1 MALGQNFGWQ
11 VENVNGTPV
20 SGAKIIFKR
29 SGTSTDATTYTDR
42 ALTVPAA
49 NPVVA
54 DSAGWF
60 NTYIDPGVAYDVTI
74 KSADESITYQTVTI
88 GGAGAGG
95 GATGD
100 EILLSAYAATQAGFV
115 EAANA
120 AITDGKWL
128 NGEEIPI
135 SLTSLMVI
143 TLTGPLRWR
152 NVRLQKLSQSAGD
165 FEYSVTVNGPDF
177 SNVTLLNANA
187 AIGAASLTV
196 ASATNIVADG
206 KYLLISDADYNPD
219 PATYGNAVA
228 KKSEWIRVAQDYTS
242 GTTVALQQA
251 LQSSYTT
258 ATTARIYRFLETA
271 TIEWDNV
278 QITGGGN
285 GEEQGAA
292 RFNKCVVKRFSDCGS
307 VRNAYAGFTFN
318 LCGFESYISATI
330 ESSPLAGYGYGIE
343 VVGCDAPLIDW
354 VWGEHCRH
362 VVTRGSSFSTTLPF
376 AGGSVVILGRGGATG
391 TVMGLRSTGSVDDVH
406 TGHIG
411 HNIGEVSGDIVP
423 GNTQEAITV
432 ESHAITY
439 GSIRVTGADLPVSV
453 LYYGHPSDEQSP
465 AVKFG
470 TVDVGYG
477 GSSTN
482 QALLVLNRDAETR
495 NTFHV
500 HADVVEGRYPGGVNA
515 TAVQGPV
522 FLTIDKAVLFSRT
535 THTVSAVSS
544 ANGQAFITI
553 QNPWLIE
560 DSGNAAIYAVNAEGD
575 LYEAANA
582 GTFGAIVELGNGTIG
597 ADNTA
602 FRANDAQIRLNG
614 TRGTATQSLVGIG
627 TVLTPG
633 QIKSSGVAI
642 GSAVSLTTDTVTNIT
657 SISLEPGVWH
667 VSGQIAFRPNTT
679 TSVTRLIANINSM
692 SATLPDPDAVGGAQ
706 NQIISAAFVPGQI
719 NITIDAGE
727 AIMDL
732 RTATANTTV
741 YLIARPTFTVST
753 MTGFGKIQAERIS

>member
-1 MALGQNFGWQ
+1 MAVGQPFGWCVQ
-11 VENVNGTPV
+11 NAAGTAV
-20 SGAKIIFKR
+20 SGAKIYFYIPDTVTLR
-29 SGTSTDATTYTDR
+29 SPYTDS
-42 ALTVPAA
+42 ALSVPSA
-49 NPVVA
+49 NPVQA
-54 DSAGWF
+54 DAAGYF
-60 NTYIDPGVAYDVTI
+60 LVYLSSELGYDIVV
-74 KSADESITYQTVTI
+74 KSADDSITYQERTVT
-88 GGAGAGG
+88 AGASGG
-95 GATGD
+95 DAPDD
-100 EILLSAYAATQAGFV
+100 EIRLSNYAATQAGFV
-115 EAANA
+115 SAATA
-120 AITDGKWL
+120 AIADNKWL

-135 SLTSLMVI
+135 TLTSLMVI

-152 NVRLQKLSQSAGD
+152 NVRLQKLTQSAGD

-177 SNVTLLNANA
+177 SNATTLASNA
-187 AIGAASLTV
+187 AIGASSLSV
-196 ASATNIVADG
+196 SSATNIAADG
-206 KYLLISDADYNPD
+206 KYLLISDTDYNPD
-219 PATYGNAVA
+219 PATYGNSVA
-228 KKSEWIRVAQDYTS
+228 KKSEWIRVSQAYTS

-258 ATTARIYRFLETA
+258 AATARIYRFLETA

-278 QITGGGN
+278 VIMGGGN
-285 GEEQGAA
+285 DEAQGAA
-292 RFNKCVVKRFSDCGS
+292 RFNRCVVKRFSDCGS

-362 VVTRGSSFSTTLPF
+362 VVTRGSSFTTTLPF
-376 AGGSVVILGRGGATG
+376 AGGNVVILGRGGSTG
-391 TVMGLRSTGSVDDVH
+391 SVMGLRSTGSVDDVH
-406 TGHIG
+406 TGHVG
-411 HNIGEVSGDIVP
+411 HNIGEVSGDLVP
-423 GNTQEAITV
+423 GNTQEAVTV
-432 ESHAITY
+432 ESHAISY

-453 LYYGHPSDEQSP
+453 LYYGHPSDEPNP

-482 QALLVLNRDAETR
+482 QALIVLNRDAQTR

-522 FLTIDKAVLFSRT
+522 FLTIDKAILFSRT
-535 THTVSAVSS
+535 THTVSAISS

-560 DSGNAAIYAVNAEGD
+560 DSANAAIYAVNAEGD

-582 GTFGAIVELGNGTIG
+582 GVFGAIVELGNGTIG

-614 TRGTATQSLVGIG
+614 TRGTASKSLAGIG
-627 TVLTPG
+627 TVLTPNEV
-633 QIKSSGVAI
+633 KSSSVAT
-642 GSAVSLTTDTVTNIT
+642 GSAISLTTTTAANIT
-657 SISLEPGVWH
+657 TISLEPGVWRVTGQVAFNPAGTTSITRLVAAISQTSATIPASDTVGGGYNS
-667 VSGQIAFRPNTT
+667 VSCGAYVPGVIVIGLDAGDAIVTLTATT
-679 TSVTRLIANINSM
+679 TYYLVTRGDFTIA
-692 SATLPDPDAVGGAQ
+692 AL
-706 NQIISAAFVPGQI
+706 
-719 NITIDAGE
+719 
-727 AIMDL
+727 
-732 RTATANTTV
+732 TA
-741 YLIARPTFTVST
+741 
-753 MTGFGKIQAERIS
+753 FGKIQATRLS

>member
-1 MALGQNFGWQ
+1 MAIGVPFGWTVQ
-11 VENVNGTPV
+11 NAAGTAV
-20 SGAKIIFKR
+20 SGAKIYFTIPDTATPR
-29 SGTSTDATTYTDR
+29 SAYTDS

-49 NPVVA
+49 NPVIA
-54 DSAGWF
+54 DAAGYF
-60 NTYIDPGVAYDVTI
+60 LVYLSSELGYDIVV
-74 KSADESITYQTVTI
+74 KSADDSITYQERTVT
-88 GGAGAGG
+88 AGASGG
-95 GATGD
+95 DAPDD
-100 EILLSAYAATQAGFV
+100 EIRLSGYAATQAGFV

-135 SLTSLMVI
+135 TLTSLMTI

-152 NVRLQKLSQSAGD
+152 NVRLSKLAQSTAD

-177 SNVTLLNANA
+177 SNVTNLGANA
-187 AIGAASLTV
+187 AIGASSLTV
-196 ASATNIVADG
+196 ASATNIAADG
-206 KYLLISDADYNPD
+206 KYLLISDTDYNPD
-219 PATYGNAVA
+219 PAAYGNAVA
-228 KKSEWIRVAQDYTS
+228 KKSEWIRVSQAYTS

-258 ATTARIYRFLETA
+258 AATARIYRFLETA

-278 QITGGGN
+278 VITGGGN
-285 GEEQGAA
+285 DEAQGAA

-318 LCGFESYISATI
+318 LCGFESFISAVI

-376 AGGSVVILGRGGATG
+376 AGGSVVILGRDESTG
-391 TVMGLRSTGSVDDVH
+391 SVVGLRSTGSVDDVH
-406 TGHIG
+406 TGHVG
-411 HNIGEVSGDIVP
+411 HNIGEVSGDLVP
-423 GNTQEAITV
+423 GNTQEAVTV
-432 ESHAITY
+432 ESHAISY
-439 GSIRVTGADLPVSV
+439 GSVRVTGADLPVSV

-465 AVKFG
+465 SVKFG

-482 QALLVLNRDAETR
+482 QAMLVLNRDAQTR
-495 NTFHV
+495 NTFHC

-544 ANGQAFITI
+544 ANGQARISITS
-553 QNPWLIE
+553 PWLIE
-560 DSGNAAIYAVNAEGD
+560 DSGNAAIYAINAEGD
-575 LYEAANA
+575 LFEAANA
-582 GTFGAIVELGNGTIG
+582 GTFGAIVTLGDGTIG

-614 TRGTATQSLVGIG
+614 TRGTATQSLAGIG

-633 QIKSSGVAI
+633 EIKSATVAV
-642 GSAVSLTTDTVTNIT
+642 GSAVSQTTNTTTNIT
-657 SISLEPGVWH
+657 SISLEPGVWR
-667 VSGQIAFRPNTT
+667 VSGQVAFVPNAATSITT
-679 TSVTRLIANINSM
+679 LIAAINST
-692 SATLPDPDAVGGAQ
+692 SATLPDPDAVAGGY
-706 NQIISAAFVPGQI
+706 NRVTSAAYVPAVA
-719 NITIDAGE
+719 NITMDAGD
-727 AIMDL
+727 AIFTL
-732 RTATANTTV
+732 TAQTTV
-741 YLIARPTFTVST
+741 YLMARPTFTVNV
-753 MTGFGKIQAERIS
+753 MTAYGKIQAQRIS

>member
-1 MALGQNFGWQ
+1 MAIGVPFGWTVQ
-11 VENVNGTPV
+11 NAAGTAV
-20 SGAKIIFKR
+20 SGAKIYFYIPDTTTLR
-29 SGTSTDATTYTDR
+29 SPYTDA
-42 ALTVPAA
+42 ALSVPSA

-54 DSAGWF
+54 DAAGYF
-60 NTYIDPGVAYDVTI
+60 LVYLSSELGYDIVV
-74 KSADESITYQTVTI
+74 KSADDSITYQERTVTS
-88 GGAGAGG
+88 GTAGG
-95 GATGD
+95 DAPDD
-100 EILLSAYAATQAGFV
+100 EIRLSGYAATQAGFV
-115 EAANA
+115 EAATD

-135 SLTSLMVI
+135 TLTSLMVI

-152 NVRLQKLSQSAGD
+152 NVRLSKLAKSSGD

-177 SNVTLLNANA
+177 SNVTNLASNA

-206 KYLLISDADYNPD
+206 KYLLISDADYNAD

-242 GTTVALQQA
+242 GTTVALQQS

-285 GEEQGAA
+285 TESQGAA

-362 VVTRGSSFSTTLPF
+362 VVTRGSSFTTTLPF
-376 AGGSVVILGRGGATG
+376 AGGSVNILGRGGATG
-391 TVMGLRSTGSVDDVH
+391 SVMGLRSTGSVDDVH
-406 TGHIG
+406 TGHVG

-582 GTFGAIVELGNGTIG
+582 GVFGAIVELGNGTIG

-614 TRGTATQSLVGIG
+614 TRGTATQSLAGIG

-633 QIKSSGVAI
+633 QIKSAIVEI
-642 GSAVSLTTDTVTNIT
+642 GSAVSLTTDTATNIT
-657 SISLEPGVWH
+657 TLSLEPGVWR
-667 VSGQIAFRPNTT
+667 VAGLVAFRPDTT
-679 TSVTRLIANINSM
+679 TSITRLIASISVT
-692 SATLPDPDAVGGAQ
+692 SATLGGSSVVGESQ
-706 NQIISAAFVPGQI
+706 NQSIGAAYVPGQI
-719 NITIDAGE
+719 NIVVDAGE
-727 AIMDL
+727 AIMTL
-732 RTATANTTV
+732 TAQTTV
-741 YLIARPTFTVST
+741 YLIGRPTFTVST